1 MFISDVSI
9 QGSWRDV
16 ANSARTTIGLEDK
29 EGNVNDRWKN
39 KILKAE
45 HSPIRQRLY
54 IWTWYDI
61 PYWVSV
67 HIVRH
72 KIGIEHFVKTSRS
85 DKTGVD
91 RTKLPQDT
99 PVNHKC
105 IANAQAL
112 INISRKRLC
121 FQASKE
127 TRDAW
132 VMLKEKIKEIDSIM
146 SINMVP
152 ECVYRGFCPE
162 FSSCGFIL
170 TDDFNRERMNYLGV
184 Y

>member
-1 MFISDVSI
+1 MVIKSI
-9 QGSWRDV
+9 TTQGTWRDV
-16 ANSARTTIGLEDK
+16 ANTALTTIGMEDSNK
-29 EGNVNDRWKN
+29 KVKNSWIN

-54 IWTWYDI
+54 IWTWIDI

-72 KIGIEHFVKTSRS
+72 KFGIEHFVKTSR
-85 DKTGVD
+85 TD
-91 RTKLPQDT
+91 RTGIDRNSLNQNH

-112 INISRKRLC
+112 ISISRKRLC
-121 FQASKE
+121 NCASKE
-127 TRDAW
+127 TKEAW
-132 VMLKEKIKEIDSIM
+132 EMVKNEIKKIDKPMAD
-146 SINMVP
+146 NMVA

-162 FSSCGFIL
+162 YKCCGFIH
-170 TDDFNRERMNYLGV
+170 TNQFKIERTSYIGD
-184 Y
+184 